1 MRPAVFF
8 IKHHITSYNFIT
20 FLLVLQPF
28 VTKKIPGLKLSRM
41 DLEWC
46 DSELKYLNKEI
57 PGLKLPRMWLQGC
70 DGEKKNLNKEIPSL
84 KLPRNG

>member
-8 IKHHITSYNFIT
+8 IKHYITSYNFIT
-20 FLLVLQPF
+20 FLLVLQPY
-28 VTKKIPGLKLSRM
+28 VTKK
-41 DLEWC
+41 
-46 DSELKYLNKEI
+46 I